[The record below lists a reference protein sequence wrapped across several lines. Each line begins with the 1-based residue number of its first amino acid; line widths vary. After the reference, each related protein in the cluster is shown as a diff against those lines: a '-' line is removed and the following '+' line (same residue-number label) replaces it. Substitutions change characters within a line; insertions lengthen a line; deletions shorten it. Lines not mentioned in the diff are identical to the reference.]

1 MSNEKKIR
9 DLMARLVSMSPE
21 PPPFPEETT
30 MAQHREPKRTR
41 PLLVFAGAAA
51 LVIALAVP
59 LLLFTGGG
67 EPEPIA
73 TTTTTTTPATSTTN
87 AVVTTTTVPGTTTTT
102 LESTTTVPVSSMWT
116 GTVFLF
122 QSPESSFRGN
132 PALVPVTLQL
142 TDTSGSLGAEAQ
154 FTDALAV
161 LGSELPELVAD
172 AGLMNAIPSEVR
184 IVSLSTE
191 AIDGTDVWVADM
203 NEAFLAGAGG
213 LLADFTMLNQ
223 LIYTITWGEGTDAG
237 VLFTVNGEPVT
248 AFGSEGLGLTEPVYR
263 DTFQEELAP
272 IFLTEPLL
280 RLGPSY
286 QVTGMANVFEAM
298 LAVQVLDGSGEVVH
312 EEPVMATCGSGCWG
326 SFTVEIDPTLITPGE
341 SSIRLLTHSA
351 EDGSAI
357 DVITVPIPAGDVWAI
372 TVES

>member
-41 PLLVFAGAAA
+41 PALVFAGAAA

-59 LLLFTGGG
+59 LLLFTGNGG
-67 EPEPIA
+67 PDVIA
-73 TTTTTTTPATSTTN
+73 TTTTTTVPATSTTEGI
-87 AVVTTTTVPGTTTTT
+87 VTTTTMPGTTTTT
-102 LESTTTVPVSSMWT
+102 PESTTTVPVSSMWT
-116 GTVFLF
+116 GTVFMF
-122 QSPESSFRGN
+122 QSPENSFLGN
-132 PALVPVTLQL
+132 PALVPVTLEL
-142 TDTSGSLGAEAQ
+142 IDTSGNLGSAAQ
-154 FTDALAV
+154 FTDALAA
-161 LGSELPELVAD
+161 LGPEMPELAAD
-172 AGLMNAIPSEVR
+172 SGLMNAIPSDVR
-184 IVSLSTE
+184 IESLST
-191 AIDGTDVWVADM
+191 DGSNVWTADM
-203 NEAFLAGAGG
+203 NEAFLTGAGG
-213 LLADFTMLNQ
+213 LLADVTMLNQ
-223 LIYTITWGEGTDAG
+223 LIYTITSGEGTDAG

-263 DTFQEELAP
+263 DTFQDELAP

-280 RLGPSY
+280 ELGPSY

-298 LAVQVLDGSGEVVH
+298 LAIQVLDGSGEVVH

-341 SSIRLLTHSA
+341 SSVRLLSHSA
-351 EDGSAI
+351 EDGSPI